1 MKKAMQEKINISLDK
16 MGIPDF
22 AKATVAAKALS
33 MLSQEINLPVSA
45 FDISHYP
52 PELQGL
58 VLASAKALLKIM
70 QTAML
75 SSFLATLLES
85 AKNYEVFM
93 AEEEAKNAV
102 LM

>member
-1 MKKAMQEKINISLDK
+1 MKKAMQEQINISLDE

-22 AKATVAAKALS
+22 AKATVVANALS
-33 MLSQEINLPVSA
+33 MLSQEIKLPVGP

-52 PELQGL
+52 PELQEL
-58 VLASAKALLKIM
+58 VIASAKALLKIA

-75 SSFLATLLES
+75 SSFLAALIES

-93 AEEEAKNAV
+93 AEKEAKNAV